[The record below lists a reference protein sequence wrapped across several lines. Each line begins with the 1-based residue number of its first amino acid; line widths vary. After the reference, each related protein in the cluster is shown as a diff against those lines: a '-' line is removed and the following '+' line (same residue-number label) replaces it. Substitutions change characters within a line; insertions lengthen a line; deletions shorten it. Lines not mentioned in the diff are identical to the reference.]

1 MTMKS
6 RYQLK
11 YWGSHLRIGYLA
23 QVSNTHFGRYNYIGP
38 KTVLSNSFMG
48 DHTYVADHCSLDH
61 LNIGKFCS
69 IGPAVR
75 VAPGKHPLNFVS
87 THPSTFNAQ
96 SNLMGNF
103 ISDNHFKAY
112 DTVSIGN
119 DVWIGSNA
127 IIMDGVTIGNG
138 AVIAANS
145 VVTKDVGD
153 YEIVGGVPAKLIKK
167 RFDENLIMKLNEIEW
182 WDKDEAWIKKNIDNF
197 RDIERFLKQDVD

>member
-1 MTMKS
+1 
-6 RYQLK
+6 
-11 YWGSHLRIGYLA
+11 
-23 QVSNTHFGRYNYIGP
+23 
-38 KTVLSNSFMG
+38 
-48 DHTYVADHCSLDH
+48 
-61 LNIGKFCS
+61 
-69 IGPAVR
+69 
-75 VAPGKHPLNFVS
+75 
-87 THPSTFNAQ
+87 
-96 SNLMGNF
+96 MGNF